1 MSIASKGPDFLV
13 IGAQR
18 AGTTWLHRVL
28 RQHPALWLPPV
39 KELHYFDPLDIK
51 RTIMSPKER
60 RRVGLKRLLSLDPWL
75 IKYWFLIAYD
85 KRQAS
90 RLLGSSGE
98 GTYRRRD
105 YASLR
110 DLERE
115 SPAPHP
121 AHERR
126 DKARFCDAGP
136 RGSRVV
142 SSKQRGEEESRRCL
156 QRGTVARTLHLAAE
170 ARDRRRHDSS
180 ALSVRQIRSCQ
191 NGDGLAMI
199 WLT

>member
-28 RQHPALWLPPV
+28 RQHPALLPPV
-39 KELHYFDPLDIK
+39 KELHYFDRLDIK
-51 RTIMSPKER
+51 RTILSPKER

-75 IKYWFLIAYD
+75 IKYWFRHRDD
-85 KRQAS
+85 KW
-90 RLLGSSGE
+90 
-98 GTYRRRD
+98 
-105 YASLR
+105 YASLFR
-110 DLERE
+110 GAQARGLIAGEIT
-115 SPAPHP
+115 PAY
-121 AHERR
+121 ATLNEKVLRR
-126 DKARFCDAGP
+126 IQRMNEGIKLVFVMRGP

-191 NGDGLAMI
+191 NGDRLAMI
-199 WLT
+199 RLT